1 MYMAKE
7 EKEYKMSDCIFCKII
22 KGDIPC
28 TKVYED
34 DMTLAFKDISPKAP
48 VHVIVVPKKHVANII
63 EASKDPEIISSVAKA
78 VAEVAKIMKVDE
90 SGFRTVANTGHDGG
104 QTVDHF
110 HMHVLG
116 GRVFDEKFD

>member
-1 MYMAKE
+1 MQ
-7 EKEYKMSDCIFCKII
+7 DCIFCKII

-34 DMTLAFKDISPKAP
+34 DMTLAFKDIAPKAP

-63 EASKDPEIISSVAKA
+63 EASQNSEIITSTVKA
-78 VAEVAKIMKVDE
+78 AAEVAKIMGVNE

-110 HMHVLG
+110 HLHVLG
-116 GRVFDEKFD
+116 GKVFDENFD